1 MATDTWS
8 RGSAVPL
15 LVALVVML
23 ATQAILVVGEQRILV
38 SILWL
43 AVMIAG
49 LWSAQGPRATLV
61 AVVFVLIAAAPRAWF
76 VTHPSVTT
84 LLATKSTSA
93 LFLAYAI
100 QHVFRT
106 SVSGA
111 RRSFDDR
118 VAGALTVYLLMGL
131 LGAVLASVI
140 EVGRPGSYS
149 FSTALEQHAGPAAP
163 LTEFRFIYFSF
174 VTLATVGYGDIT
186 PVTPVAQTLAW
197 MEAVAGQMFI
207 AIVIATLVSLRTT
220 GDRT

>member
-23 ATQAILVVGEQRILV
+23 ATQAILVVGEQRNPRLDPVARGHGRRALV
-38 SILWL
+38 G
-43 AVMIAG
+43 AG
-49 LWSAQGPRATLV
+49 AEGDVGRGGLRADRRCTPRMV
-61 AVVFVLIAAAPRAWF
+61 RHPPQRDHAP
-76 VTHPSVTT
+76 
-84 LLATKSTSA
+84 ATKTTSA

-149 FSTALEQHAGPAAP
+149 FSTALAQHAGAVPP
-163 LTEFRFIYFSF
+163 LAEFRFIYYSF

-197 MEAVAGQMFI
+197 MEAVAGQMYI
-207 AIVIATLVSLRTT
+207 AIVIATLVSLRPT